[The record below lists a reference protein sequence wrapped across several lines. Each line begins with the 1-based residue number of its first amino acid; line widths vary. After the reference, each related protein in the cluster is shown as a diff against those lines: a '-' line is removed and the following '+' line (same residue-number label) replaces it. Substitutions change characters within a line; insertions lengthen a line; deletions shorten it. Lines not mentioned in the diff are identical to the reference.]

1 MLDAAP
7 QAQPEASPVAD
18 PEPSPVTAPA
28 PVLTPARTTSVCEA
42 GVMVVDQADP
52 ITLDPATG
60 SGSWQALGNALGQ
73 DWRVAGAG
81 AGEALRWDFGREP
94 LLDVMDRLGKLHGM
108 CVFVW
113 QRTKVIEVERAAHP
127 IAHPVAMEAR
137 VDATP
142 EAIATTSAEPVSAP
156 AQAVLPVAEHA
167 LEPIEV
173 EPVAVVAPDP
183 WEMRAG
189 ETLRETFGRWA
200 EASGGSVVWEPAYDL
215 PIEIAAQFDGALA
228 FETVVENVLRSYWRR
243 GEKLRGR
250 YFAANKVLLVTAEE

>member
-1 MLDAAP
+1 
-7 QAQPEASPVAD
+7 
-18 PEPSPVTAPA
+18 
-28 PVLTPARTTSVCEA
+28 
-42 GVMVVDQADP
+42 MVVDQADP

-60 SGSWQALGNALGQ
+60 SGSWQTLGNAMGQ

-94 LLDVMDRLGKLHGM
+94 LLDVLDRLGKLHGM
-108 CVFVW
+108 CVWVW
-113 QRTKVIEVERAAHP
+113 QHTKVLEVERAAHA
-127 IAHPVAMEAR
+127 IAHPVATEAR
-137 VDATP
+137 VDATA

-156 AQAVLPVAEHA
+156 APAQAPPAAEQA
-167 LEPIEV
+167 LTPIEV
-173 EPVAVVAPDP
+173 EPAAVVMPEPVEP

-200 EASGGSVVWEPAYDL
+200 QASGGSVVWEPAYDL
-215 PIEIAAQFDGALA
+215 PIEIGAQFDGALA